1 MAYTRGKYIRIVAA
15 IYLALPF
22 TLLKQRLFFRLR
34 KPPEGLPQF
43 LCIGAQKAGT
53 TWLNEQL
60 KKHPALCMPNPKEVR
75 FFDWYFYRSF
85 RWYLSHFNCEK
96 GQIKG
101 EVTPGYSIIEKG
113 RVQFIHRTIPDLK
126 IILLLRDPRERAW
139 SSARYHF
146 AKEMGRDLKKI
157 SDEEFI
163 AHFQRS
169 WVKRMGDYK
178 TIWKKWSSVFPR
190 EQLLVIFNEEIDV
203 QPEKVMER
211 VCHFIGVP
219 AVKDD
224 AALVSRPNKS
234 EEMKMP
240 EAVRK
245 YLDGEYL
252 PVIKEM
258 PEWLGMEN
266 RHWQV

>member
-34 KPPEGLPQF
+34 KPPEGLPEF

-85 RWYLSHFNCEK
+85 RWYLSHFNCANGK
-96 GQIKG
+96 IKG

-113 RVQFIHRTIPDLK
+113 RVQFIRRTIPNLK

-146 AKEMGRDLKKI
+146 AKEMGRDLEKI

-190 EQLLVIFNEEIDV
+190 EQILVIFNEEIDA
-203 QPEKVMER
+203 QPAVVMER
-211 VCHFIGVP
+211 ICAFLGIAP
-219 AVKDD
+219 VKDE
-224 AALVSRPNKS
+224 ATLVSRPNKS
-234 EEMKMP
+234 KEMKMP
-240 EAVRK
+240 DAVRK
-245 YLDGEYL
+245 YLAAEYL
-252 PVIKEM
+252 PVIKGM
-258 PEWLGMEN
+258 REWLGMEN
-266 RHWQV
+266 KYWKE